1 MCEKADE
8 SGWSRVLSDAG
19 PSGEESRPASADTLT
34 PTVSSETQSTLE
46 GRADDPKRMPAQSEQ
61 LRAGVSR
68 ESYTAQGKLPPERL
82 TGEAKEQAGNIR
94 DHTEEKPEE
103 ALPETMKAAEEAVY
117 QATTGKAGNVMQ
129 NVDKTINQVTEPT
142 VGRAAETTSVAAQPM
157 ATAHT
162 TSKDVGEPTNRVT
175 EPVIG
180 RAAETTSVAAQPMPT
195 TAIPSK
201 ETDSS
206 IVGTVMQNPLPAALI
221 GLGLSWLLMNM
232 YQGRKQ
238 SVGYKTG
245 RADYLTDGQMSP
257 TQSAL
262 SRGWGDLRER
272 PQETESVVS
281 QVQHQVSD
289 IADRTR
295 EGVSNLAS
303 RVQQGARR
311 VGHQYQQSLQEN
323 PLAVGAAALALGSAI
338 GLALPSTGAE
348 NKLMGQAHENLMRK
362 VDEATHGTV
371 QKVREVAGE
380 AGRAARREAEYQ
392 GLTT

>member
-1 MCEKADE
+1 MVEGGADN
-8 SGWSRVLSDAG
+8 
-19 PSGEESRPASADTLT
+19 
-34 PTVSSETQSTLE
+34 
-46 GRADDPKRMPAQSEQ
+46 PKRMQAQSEQ
-61 LRAGVSR
+61 TRAA
-68 ESYTAQGKLPPERL
+68 SYTAQGKLTSERL
-82 TGEAKEQAGNIR
+82 AGKAKEQAGDLT
-94 DHTEEKPEE
+94 DHTEEKPKV
-103 ALPETMKAAEEAVY
+103 AIPETIKAAEETAD

-129 NVDKTINQVTEPT
+129 NVDKTINQVSEPAA
-142 VGRAAETTSVAAQPM
+142 GRVAETASVVAKPT

-162 TSKDVGEPTNRVT
+162 TSRDVNELTNRVT
-175 EPVIG
+175 EPAIG
-180 RAAETTSVAAQPMPT
+180 RAAETTNVVMQPMPT
-195 TAIPSK
+195 AATPSK

-238 SVGYKTG
+238 SVGYKTE
-245 RADYLTDGQMSP
+245 RADHHTDGQMSP
-257 TQSAL
+257 TQNTL
-262 SRGWGDLRER
+262 SQGRGDLSER
-272 PQETESVVS
+272 PQETTSSAVS
-281 QVQHQVSD
+281 QVQNQVND

-295 EGVSNLAS
+295 EQVSDFAS
-303 RVQQGARR
+303 RVQQRARR
-311 VGHQYQQSLQEN
+311 AQHQYQQSLQEN

-348 NKLMGQAHENLMRK
+348 NKLMGKAHENLMRK

-392 GLTT
+392 GLTG